1 MKAEIQNEMMQVA
14 SQVKRKKKC
23 IIFVRV
29 STEAQSW
36 TEQRDEL
43 VQLAKSMGYK
53 REDMYIPETKVVS
66 GINAERIQIRDL
78 ETRLE
83 TGEYDCVFVQDVS
96 RISRRKDVIFQ
107 FECFLVNRQIQL
119 VIKKPFVM
127 KLLHDDRSVDVGV
140 ETIFTLFAQISENEM
155 RQKKERFHRR
165 KMARVAEGRRILMAD
180 FLKKH
185 KEGRKECV

>member
-1 MKAEIQNEMMQVA
+1 MSKEQMKKEMMQEA
-14 SQVKRKKKC
+14 SSEQQKRKIGKKC

-43 VQLAKSMGYK
+43 VQLAESMGYK

-66 GINAERIQIRDL
+66 GINAERTQIRDV

-83 TGEYDCVFVQDVS
+83 TGDYDCVFVWDVT
-96 RISRRKDVIFQ
+96 RIGRRKDVIFQ
-107 FECFLVNRQIQL
+107 FERFLVDRKIQL
-119 VIKKPFVM
+119 VVKTPCVM
-127 KLLHDDRSVDVGV
+127 KLLQDNRSVDAGV
-140 ETIFTLFAQISENEM
+140 EMIFTLFAQISENEM

-165 KMARVAEGRRILMAD
+165 KMARAAEGRPLP
-180 FLKKH
+180 
-185 KEGRKECV
+185 C